1 MGIRVE
7 KYVDVDSQD
16 TPIIRYVEK
25 PVPIKRY
32 GIDISGVLGVVN
44 DDGVYQNPEG
54 DDDLNLQPIR
64 GSLGNFAFAYKFVFS
79 NVGGDVV
86 INISSA
92 GGNSFSHTF
101 MYNKG
106 VRSFNA
112 PLLTGV
118 GLYSFENVFAYS
130 NIKEAHFDL
139 IETIPSS
146 ASGCFSWAFA
156 QSQLEV
162 CSFNSLRTIT
172 AQSCFSSAFGNC
184 KLTVNP
190 FPNLQIV
197 NGSSALS
204 NAFQGNSELEEF
216 VFDKLE
222 TLNASGILMYCFYG
236 CRKLKVLKFP
246 KLKVVGASYE
256 RNMFTNMLGNC
267 NGVEVHFPSNLE
279 SQIGS
284 WSDVVNGFGGAN
296 TTVLFDL
303 SATE

>member
-7 KYVDVDSQD
+7 KYIDVDSIN
-16 TPIIRYVEK
+16 TPIIRYIEK

-32 GIDISGVLGVVN
+32 GVDISGVLGVVN
-44 DDGVYQNPEG
+44 DNGVYQNPEG
-54 DDDLNLQPIR
+54 SDDLDLRPIR
-64 GSLGNFAFAYKFVFS
+64 GSLSNFAFAYKFIFS
-79 NVGGDVV
+79 NIGGDVV

-92 GGNSFSHTF
+92 GAYSFTHTF
-101 MYNKG
+101 MSNKG
-106 VRSFNA
+106 VKSFSA

-118 GLYSFENVFAYS
+118 GSYSFDNVFAQS

-139 IETIPSS
+139 IETISSS
-146 ASGCFSWAFA
+146 ASNCFNWAFGW
-156 QSQLEV
+156 SKLEV

-172 AQSCFSSAFGNC
+172 APSCFSAAFGNC

-197 NGSSALS
+197 DGDFALS

-222 TLNASGILMYCFYG
+222 TLDAAGILQYCFHN
-236 CRKLKVLKFP
+236 CRKLEVLKFP
-246 KLKVVGASYE
+246 KLKFVGASYE

-267 NGVEVHFPSNLE
+267 SGVEVHFPSNLE
-279 SQIGS
+279 SVIGS
-284 WSDVVNGFGGAN
+284 WSDVVNGFGG
-296 TTVLFDL
+296 TDITVLFDL
-303 SATE
+303 PEME

>member
-1 MGIRVE
+1 MGIRIE
-7 KYVDVDSQD
+7 KYIDVDS

-32 GIDISGVLGVVN
+32 GVDISGVLGVVN
-44 DDGVYQNPEG
+44 DNGVYQNPEG
-54 DDDLNLQPIR
+54 SGDLDLRPIR
-64 GSLGNFAFAYKFVFS
+64 GSLSNFAFAYKFIFS
-79 NVGGDVV
+79 NIGGDVV

-92 GGNSFSHTF
+92 GEYSFTHTF

-106 VRSFNA
+106 VKSFNA
-112 PLLTGV
+112 PLLNGV
-118 GLYSFENVFAYS
+118 GSYSFDNVFAYS

-146 ASGCFSWAFA
+146 ASTCFSRAFA
-156 QSQLEV
+156 QSKLGV

-172 AQSCFSSAFGNC
+172 APSCFSAAFAGC

-197 NGSSALS
+197 DGEYALL

-216 VFDKLE
+216 VFDELE
-222 TLNASGILMYCFYG
+222 ILDGEGILRGCFNN
-236 CRKLKVLKFP
+236 CRKLEVLKFP
-246 KLKVVGASYE
+246 KLKFVYASY
-256 RNMFTNMLGNC
+256 RMNMFTYMLWNC
-267 NGVEVHFPSNLE
+267 SGVEVHFPSNLE

-284 WSDVVNGFGGAN
+284 LPDVVNGFGG
-296 TTVLFDL
+296 TDIMVLFDL
-303 SATE
+303 PATE